1 MTRQAVVTRTLLL
14 MAVDAK
20 THRVID
26 HAFGHRHLGQIPMAG
41 RTIHLRPDM
50 GSVVKPDVILRD
62 KSIHALPGKI
72 LTLLR
77 RRPDHLNPRILLIAD
92 IFMAA
97 HAHIDT
103 RNPGPRPLHHARM
116 AGIAGD
122 ADIVGMDLVREIDR
136 LDGFRPDVQKIFRGG
151 FKAGMRG
158 RECRRTPALRHVR
171 IAGPVRVSRHLRLLH
186 AAGEARGDQK

>member
-1 MTRQAVVTRTLLL
+1 MARQAIVTRTLLL

-26 HAFGHRHLGQIPMAG
+26 HPLGHRHLGQIPMAG

-77 RRPDHLNPRILLIAD
+77 RRTDHLNPRILLIAD

-136 LDGFRPDVQKIFRGG
+136 LDGFRPDAQKIFRGG

-158 RECRRTPALRHVR
+158 REGRRTPPLRHIR
-171 IAGPVRVSRHLRLLH
+171 IARPRRVSRHLRLLH
-186 AAGEARGDQK
+186 AAEHDSDNR

>member
-1 MTRQAVVTRTLLL
+1 MTRQTIVRRTLLL
-14 MAVDAK
+14 MTIDTK

-50 GSVVKPDVILRD
+50 GSVVKPDVILRL
-62 KSIHALPGKI
+62 KSIHPLPRQI

-77 RRPDHLNPRILLIAD
+77 RRADHLNPRILLIAD

-97 HAHIDT
+97 DAHIDT
-103 RNPGPRPLHHARM
+103 RNSSPRPLHHARM

-122 ADIVGMDLVREIDR
+122 ADIIGMDLVREIDR
-136 LDGFRPDVQKIFRGG
+136 LDGFGPDAQKIFRRG
-151 FKAGMRG
+151 FKARMRG
-158 RECRRTPALRHVR
+158 RKCRRAPPLRHVR
-171 IAGPVRVSRHLRLLH
+171 IARPRRVSRHLRLLH
-186 AAGEARGDQK
+186 AARYHRSTQK